1 MLHPRPGT
9 MARPRRRSPPHSS
22 STSTWRGVLISGRS
36 WPAWLG
42 EPRGNQVM
50 PYPDD
55 PLDSVQDR
63 VAIPDLE
70 ALDFSSTDPAT
81 TLAKV
86 RLLTAAA
93 TYFNTIAVAE
103 FGGRLGP
110 LRAPGMLEGVIGAAF
125 QTFGGVDPHP
135 EAFDKAAM
143 LLRGITQG
151 HPFNDGNK
159 RTGFLTASYFLE
171 LVGYPLPAVLDV
183 DAAVALCMRVSA
195 GDMRAID
202 AIARALALLWHS
214 P

>member
-1 MLHPRPGT
+1 
-9 MARPRRRSPPHSS
+9 
-22 STSTWRGVLISGRS
+22 
-36 WPAWLG
+36 
-42 EPRGNQVM
+42 M

-86 RLLTAAA
+86 RLLTEAA

-125 QTFGGVDPHP
+125 QTFGALIPTRKHSTRRQCSCGASP
-135 EAFDKAAM
+135 K
-143 LLRGITQG
+143 GIRSTMG
-151 HPFNDGNK
+151 TSGPG
-159 RTGFLTASYFLE
+159 S
-171 LVGYPLPAVLDV
+171 
-183 DAAVALCMRVSA
+183 
-195 GDMRAID
+195 
-202 AIARALALLWHS
+202 
-214 P
+214 